1 MDFKEHIA
9 ELLHHDLGLEK
20 KSLLELI
27 EIPSEQK
34 LGDYAFPCFLLAKQ
48 FKKSP
53 SAIAL
58 ELQDKLI
65 AKHLVKGHPHIERI
79 IATGP
84 YLNFFVNKNTLV
96 SSTLKNIMQKK
107 ECYGS
112 QEKIPTIVLIESP
125 GPNTNKPLHLG
136 HLRNM
141 LLGQSLAN
149 ILRFAG
155 KEVHIVNVVN
165 DRGVHICKSML
176 AYQRLGNGATPQSTG
191 RKPDHFVG
199 DYYVAYSKLEE
210 SDANV
215 EKDIQSMLLKWEEH
229 DPEIRSL
236 WKKMNTWALQGFQE
250 TYNKLNFTI
259 EKEYFESE
267 TYLGGKEIIL
277 DGLKKG
283 IFQKDETGAVI
294 IDLEPQNLGKKVLL
308 RSNGTSVYITQ
319 DIYMAHLRHQNYHF
333 DEMVYVVG
341 NEQEYHF
348 KVLFEVF
355 KKLGW
360 SFGEKCYHF
369 SYGMIELPEGK
380 MKSREGNVVD
390 TDALIEQVSAIAR
403 EELEKRYEH
412 LPTGEIEKRAQI
424 ITMSALRFFFLKFDP
439 LRNFVFNPKES
450 VSFDG
455 ETGPYIEYSYARI
468 NSIFRKLAKDK
479 EVTDIESFIA
489 HPDYPVL
496 NAANELSIIKLL
508 DTYPATIE
516 AAANEFKPS
525 LIAHYLLELTQ
536 KFNEF
541 YHANPVLNAE
551 EKVMKARLSL
561 IYCIREVL
569 ASGMKLLGIEAIEE
583 M

>member
-27 EIPSEQK
+27 EVPNDQQ
-34 LGDYAFPCFLLAKQ
+34 LGDYALPCFLFAKKL
-48 FKKSP
+48 KKSP
-53 SAIAL
+53 AAIAL

-112 QEKIPTIVLIESP
+112 QEKMPTIVLIESP

-229 DPEIRSL
+229 DSEIRSL

-319 DIYMAHLRHQNYHF
+319 DIYMAHLRHQDYHF

-489 HPDYPVL
+489 HPSL
-496 NAANELSIIKLL
+496 ELLIETNELELVKILAK
-508 DTYPATIE
+508 YPQVIE
-516 AAANEFKPS
+516 SSAFEFKPS
-525 LIAHYLLELTQ
+525 TLARYLLELTQ

-541 YHANPVLNAE
+541 YHAHPILIAE
-551 EKVMKARLSL
+551 EKVMKARLAL

-569 ASGMKLLGIEAIEE
+569 SSGMKLLGIEPIEE